1 MEKRVTDTI
10 LRMNVLKTTDGEFSC
25 CNAINMQF
33 LLSVQKKQQKNVGG
47 RRKLTVG
54 EPKIDH
60 SFFVTF

>member
-1 MEKRVTDTI
+1 
-10 LRMNVLKTTDGEFSC
+10 MNVLKTTDGVFSC
-25 CNAINMQF
+25 YNAINMQF
-33 LLSVQKKQQKNVGG
+33 LLGVQKKQQKNVGG